1 MPLIQV
7 SMFAGRTAEQKRAF
21 AQALTEAAVRTI
33 GATPDSVDIIF
44 TDVERGDWATA
55 GRLWSDPPA
64 VQPNPA
70 PAPDTPR

>member
-1 MPLIQV
+1 MPLIQF

-55 GRLWSDPPA
+55 GRLWSDPP
-64 VQPNPA
+64 PA
-70 PAPDTPR
+70 PVPQPEP

>member
-33 GATPDSVDIIF
+33 GATPGSVDIIF
-44 TDVERGDWATA
+44 TDVQRGDWATG
-55 GRLWSDPPA
+55 GRLWSDPPPA
-64 VQPNPA
+64 VPSA
-70 PAPDTPR
+70 PES

>member
-55 GRLWSDPPA
+55 GRLWSDPP
-64 VQPNPA
+64 PA
-70 PAPDTPR
+70 PVLQPEP